1 MNSHLIHDKGNNVM
15 GERRVFSINVAGLT
29 GYVKNT
35 NTHTHTHTHIYICTS
50 SYTITQKLIPDGL
63 PI

>member
-35 NTHTHTHTHIYICTS
+35 NTHTHTHTQ
-50 SYTITQKLIPDGL
+50 YTLHSDLLSKAQT
-63 PI
+63 